1 MKAVKRILRWLLGA
15 PCSVANETTKEGEFV
30 AVPTYW
36 REVAA

>member
-1 MKAVKRILRWLLGA
+1 MKTIKRLMVWLFGS
-15 PCSVANETTKEGEFV
+15 PCSVQDEPPKKDEFV

>member
-1 MKAVKRILRWLLGA
+1 MKTVKRFVRWLFGA
-15 PCSVANETTKEGEFV
+15 PCSVANETPKKDEFV

>member
-1 MKAVKRILRWLLGA
+1 MRAVKKILRWLLGA
-15 PCSVANETTKEGEFV
+15 PCSVVNETPKKDEFV

>member
-1 MKAVKRILRWLLGA
+1 MRAVKRILRWLFSA
-15 PCSVANETTKEGEFV
+15 PCSVANETPKEGEFV

>member
-1 MKAVKRILRWLLGA
+1 MKTVKRFVWWLFGA

>member
-1 MKAVKRILRWLLGA
+1 MRAVKRILRWLLGA
-15 PCSVANETTKEGEFV
+15 PCSVANETPKKVEFV

>member
-1 MKAVKRILRWLLGA
+1 MKTIKCLMVWLFGS
-15 PCSVANETTKEGEFV
+15 PCSVRDETPKKDEFV